1 MVYIPLCNILHNV
14 HSDNTITNYNSML
27 ECDLGYR
34 NISCGIKYFNRII
47 CFKVRNNFK

>member
-1 MVYIPLCNILHNV
+1 MAYTIYGIPLCNILHNV

-34 NISCGIKYFNRII
+34 NISCN
-47 CFKVRNNFK
+47 KVFQ